1 MVRSGFAAA
10 HLVARASWKER
21 EMTDAVAG
29 GKIQETQIAR
39 YRSTRGIDYESV
51 PWKLWEKSKKL
62 FWDPADLDFS
72 QDAIDWRGMSDE
84 ERTLVALS
92 ARGFMVGEEAVTL
105 DIVPLLRCMSDLGRL
120 EDTMYLS
127 MFAMEEA
134 KHTEMFRR
142 WFDAVGLDPAS
153 LDDLV
158 LEQQAALGQ
167 RRTGLFDGA
176 LTRVMRRLDT
186 DRSPKAIL
194 DATLIYNQLVEGVA
208 AIAGYV
214 RWNETFR
221 RLGKLPGLEAGL
233 KLTQRD
239 ERRHIAYGTYLA
251 RRIIA
256 ENPELWE
263 WVEQRW
269 DKFTAGF
276 GGGYGAA
283 DAQTRETPAAPGV
296 DVEYRLRLMK
306 RRLEALAVARR
317 MKVDEVDASAIEAFE
332 PEELQQAN

>member
-1 MVRSGFAAA
+1 
-10 HLVARASWKER
+10 
-21 EMTDAVAG
+21 MTDQVTGSKVHEPQA
-29 GKIQETQIAR
+29 ER
-39 YRSTRGIDYESV
+39 YKSTRGLDYDSV

-72 QDAIDWRGMSDE
+72 QDVIDWREMPDE
-84 ERTLVALS
+84 ERTLVAMS

-105 DIVPLLRCMSDLGRL
+105 DIIPLLRCMSDLGRL

-134 KHTEMFRR
+134 KHLDMFRR

-158 LEQQAALGQ
+158 QAQQADLQQPRG
-167 RRTGLFDGA
+167 GLFDGGLA
-176 LTRVMRRLDT
+176 RVMRRLDT
-186 DRSPKAIL
+186 DQSPKAIL
-194 DATLIYNQLVEGVA
+194 DATLVYNQLVEGVA
-208 AIAGYV
+208 AIAGYR
-214 RWNETFR
+214 RWDETFR

-239 ERRHIAYGTYLA
+239 ERRHIAYGTYLG

-269 DKFTAGF
+269 AKLTAGF

-283 DAQTRETPAAPGV
+283 DAQTLERRAAAGI
-296 DVEYRLRLMK
+296 DDEYQHKLLR
-306 RRLEALAVARR
+306 RRLEALAVARV
-317 MKVDEVDASAIEAFE
+317 MNADEVAASEVEAFE
-332 PEELQQAN
+332 PEELQHVN

>member
-1 MVRSGFAAA
+1 
-10 HLVARASWKER
+10 
-21 EMTDAVAG
+21 MTEPGTG
-29 GKIQETQIAR
+29 GKVQEADGGR
-39 YRSTRGIDYESV
+39 YRSLGGLDYESV
-51 PWKLWEKSKKL
+51 PWRLWEKSKKL

-72 QDAIDWRGMSDE
+72 QDATDWQEMSAE
-84 ERTLVALS
+84 ERTLVAMS

-153 LDDLV
+153 LDDLARA
-158 LEQQAALGQ
+158 QQAALGE
-167 RRTGLFDGA
+167 RPGIFDGP

-186 DRSPKAIL
+186 DKSPQAIL
-194 DATLIYNQLVEGVA
+194 DASIIYNQFVEGVL
-208 AIAGYV
+208 AIAGYQ
-214 RWNETFR
+214 RWEQTFR

-251 RRIIA
+251 RRVLA

-263 WVEQRW
+263 WLEQRW
-269 DKFTAGF
+269 AKLTAGF
-276 GGGYGAA
+276 RAGYGPRRGRAGCA
-283 DAQTRETPAAPGV
+283 GARGSRAGGAVPAA
-296 DVEYRLRLMK
+296 
-306 RRLEALAVARR
+306 
-317 MKVDEVDASAIEAFE
+317 E
-332 PEELQQAN
+332 PAPAGGAGSGPRHERPRC

>member
-1 MVRSGFAAA
+1 MTEPAA
-10 HLVARASWKER
+10 V
-21 EMTDAVAG
+21 
-29 GKIQETQIAR
+29 GKIHETEIGR
-39 YRSTRGIDYESV
+39 YRSTRGLDYESV

-62 FWDPADLDFS
+62 FWDPADIDFS
-72 QDAIDWRGMSDE
+72 QDAIDWQEMSDNQ
-84 ERTLVALS
+84 RTRVALS

-158 LEQQAALGQ
+158 KAQQAALGD
-167 RRTGLFDGA
+167 RRSGVFDGV

-186 DRSPKAIL
+186 DQSPQAIL
-194 DATLIYNQLVEGVA
+194 DASIIYNHLVEGVM
-208 AIAGYV
+208 AIAGYQ
-214 RWNETFR
+214 RWEQTFS
-221 RLGKLPGLEAGL
+221 RLGKLAGLEAGL

-251 RRIIA
+251 RRTLA
-256 ENPELWE
+256 ENPELWG
-263 WVEQRW
+263 WLEQRW
-269 DKFTAGF
+269 AKLTAGF
-276 GGGYGAA
+276 SGGYGAGDPQDEQQR
-283 DAQTRETPAAPGV
+283 DAAELLELYQ
-296 DVEYRLRLMK
+296 RLSR
-306 RRLEALAVARR
+306 RRLEALSVGRT
-317 MKVDEVDASAIEAFE
+317 MKVSEVDASAVEAFE
-332 PEELQQAN
+332 PEELQHVN

>member
-1 MVRSGFAAA
+1 
-10 HLVARASWKER
+10 
-21 EMTDAVAG
+21 MTESVAG
-29 GKIQETQIAR
+29 GKIQETQISR
-39 YRSTRGIDYESV
+39 YRSTRGLDYDSV

-72 QDAIDWRGMSDE
+72 QDAIDWQEMTEDE
-84 ERTLVALS
+84 RALVALS
-92 ARGFMVGEEAVTL
+92 ARGFMIGEEAVTL

-134 KHTEMFRR
+134 KHTDMFRR

-158 LEQQAALGQ
+158 RSQQAALGQ
-167 RRTGLFDGA
+167 RRVGLFDGA

-208 AIAGYV
+208 AIAGYR
-214 RWNETFR
+214 RWEQTFR
-221 RLGKLPGLEAGL
+221 QLGKLPGLEAGI

-239 ERRHIAYGTYLA
+239 ERRHIAYGTYLG
-251 RRIIA
+251 RQIIA
-256 ENPELWE
+256 ANPDLWE

-269 DKFTAGF
+269 AKLTAGF

-283 DAQTRETPAAPGV
+283 EDPRIREQRAALGF
-296 DVEYRLRLMK
+296 DDEYQQRLIK
-306 RRLEALAVARR
+306 RRLEALAVART
-317 MKVDEVDASAIEAFE
+317 MNIDQVNASAVEAFE
-332 PEELQQAN
+332 PEELRHVS

>member
-1 MVRSGFAAA
+1 
-10 HLVARASWKER
+10 
-21 EMTDAVAG
+21 MTEPVAG
-29 GKIQETQIAR
+29 GKIQETQIGR
-39 YRSTRGIDYESV
+39 YRSTRGLDYESV
-51 PWKLWEKSKKL
+51 PWRLWEKSKKL
-62 FWDPADLDFS
+62 FWDPADIDFS
-72 QDAIDWRGMSDE
+72 QDAIDWQTMSQE
-84 ERTLVALS
+84 ERVLVGLS

-134 KHTEMFRR
+134 KHTDMFRR

-158 LEQQAALGQ
+158 RAQQAAALPPG
-167 RRTGLFDGA
+167 RRGLFDGG

-186 DRSPKAIL
+186 DQSPKAIL

-208 AIAGYV
+208 AIAGYR
-214 RWNETFR
+214 RWDLTLS
-221 RLGKLPGLEAGL
+221 RLGKLPGLAAGL

-239 ERRHIAYGTYLA
+239 ERRHIAYGTYLG

-256 ENPELWE
+256 ENPDLWE

-269 DKFTAGF
+269 AKLTAGF
-276 GGGYGAA
+276 GGGYGTADPGSNEQLAAA
-283 DAQTRETPAAPGV
+283 DP
-296 DVEYRLRLMK
+296 VEAFQQQLIK
-306 RRLEALAVARR
+306 RRLEALAVART
-317 MKVDEVDASAIEAFE
+317 MNVDEIDASAIEAFE
-332 PEELQQAN
+332 PEELQHVN

>member
-1 MVRSGFAAA
+1 MTEPAA
-10 HLVARASWKER
+10 V
-21 EMTDAVAG
+21 
-29 GKIQETQIAR
+29 GKIHETEIGR
-39 YRSTRGIDYESV
+39 YRSTRGLDYESV

-62 FWDPADLDFS
+62 FWDPADIDFS
-72 QDAIDWRGMSDE
+72 QDAIDWQEMSDNQ
-84 ERTLVALS
+84 RTRVALS

-158 LEQQAALGQ
+158 KAQQAALGD
-167 RRTGLFDGA
+167 RRSGVFDGA

-186 DRSPKAIL
+186 DQSPQAIL
-194 DATLIYNQLVEGVA
+194 DASIIYNHLVEGVM
-208 AIAGYV
+208 AIAGYQ
-214 RWNETFR
+214 RWEETFR

-251 RRIIA
+251 RRTLA
-256 ENPELWE
+256 ENPELWG
-263 WVEQRW
+263 WLEQRW
-269 DKFTAGF
+269 AKLTAGF
-276 GGGYGAA
+276 SGGYGAGDPQDEQQR
-283 DAQTRETPAAPGV
+283 DAAELLELYQ
-296 DVEYRLRLMK
+296 RLSR
-306 RRLEALAVARR
+306 RRLEALSVGRT
-317 MKVDEVDASAIEAFE
+317 MNVSEVDASAVEAFE
-332 PEELQQAN
+332 PEELQHVN

>member
-1 MVRSGFAAA
+1 
-10 HLVARASWKER
+10 
-21 EMTDAVAG
+21 MTDPVAG
-29 GKIQETQIAR
+29 GKIQETQIGR
-39 YRSTRGIDYESV
+39 YRSTRGLDYESV

-72 QDAIDWRGMSDE
+72 QDAIDWREMPDE
-84 ERTLVALS
+84 ERTLVAMS

-105 DIVPLLRCMSDLGRL
+105 DIIPLLRCMSDLGRL

-134 KHTEMFRR
+134 KHTDMFRR

-158 LEQQAALGQ
+158 RAQQAALRQG
-167 RRTGLFDGA
+167 RTGLFDGA
-176 LTRVMRRLDT
+176 LTKVMRRLDT
-186 DRSPKAIL
+186 DQSPKAIL

-208 AIAGYV
+208 AIAGYR
-214 RWNETFR
+214 RWDATFR
-221 RLGKLPGLEAGL
+221 ALGKLPGLEAGI

-239 ERRHIAYGTYLA
+239 ERRHIAYGTYLG

-269 DKFTAGF
+269 AKLTAGF

-283 DAQTRETPAAPGV
+283 DEQTRERRAAAGI
-296 DVEYRLRLMK
+296 DDEYQQRLLK
-306 RRLEALAVARR
+306 RRLEALAVART
-317 MKVDEVDASAIEAFE
+317 MNADEVAASEIEAFE
-332 PEELQQAN
+332 PEELQHVV

>member
-1 MVRSGFAAA
+1 
-10 HLVARASWKER
+10 
-21 EMTDAVAG
+21 MT
-29 GKIQETQIAR
+29 ETRQHR
-39 YRSTRGIDYESV
+39 YTSPRGLNYDSV

-72 QDAIDWRGMSDE
+72 QDAIDWQEMSEE
-84 ERTLVALS
+84 ERTLVAMS

-134 KHTEMFRR
+134 KHTDMFRR
-142 WFDAVGLDPAS
+142 WFDAVGLDPAT

-158 LEQQAALGQ
+158 LAQQAALGQ
-167 RRTGLFDGA
+167 RRQGLFDGA

-186 DRSPKAIL
+186 DRSPRAIL

-208 AIAGYV
+208 AIAGYH

-221 RLGKLPGLEAGL
+221 MLGKLPGLEAGL

-251 RRIIA
+251 RRVLA

-263 WVEQRW
+263 WLEQRW
-269 DKFTAGF
+269 AKLTSGLRS
-276 GGGYGAA
+276 GYGAA
-283 DAQTRETPAAPGV
+283 GPQDARQREAA
-296 DVEYRLRLMK
+296 EQEALYQRLSQ
-306 RRLEALAVARR
+306 RRLEALGVARAMSVR
-317 MKVDEVDASAIEAFE
+317 DVDTSAIEAFE
-332 PEELQQAN
+332 PEELRHVS

>member
-1 MVRSGFAAA
+1 
-10 HLVARASWKER
+10 
-21 EMTDAVAG
+21 MTEPTAV
-29 GKIQETQIAR
+29 GKIHETEIGR
-39 YRSTRGIDYESV
+39 YRSTRGLDYESV

-62 FWDPADLDFS
+62 FWDPADIDFS
-72 QDAIDWRGMSDE
+72 QDAIDWQEMSDNQ
-84 ERTLVALS
+84 RTRVALS

-158 LEQQAALGQ
+158 KAQQAALGD
-167 RRTGLFDGA
+167 RRSGVFDGA

-186 DRSPKAIL
+186 DQSPQAIL
-194 DATLIYNQLVEGVA
+194 DASIIYNHLVEGVM
-208 AIAGYV
+208 AIAGYQ
-214 RWNETFR
+214 RWEETFR

-251 RRIIA
+251 RRTLA
-256 ENPELWE
+256 ENPELWG
-263 WVEQRW
+263 WLEQRW
-269 DKFTAGF
+269 AKLTAGF
-276 GGGYGAA
+276 SGGYGAGDPEDEQQR
-283 DAQTRETPAAPGV
+283 DAAELLELYQ
-296 DVEYRLRLMK
+296 RLSR
-306 RRLEALAVARR
+306 RRLEALSVGRT
-317 MKVDEVDASAIEAFE
+317 MNVSEVDASTVEAFE
-332 PEELQQAN
+332 PEELQHVN

>member
-1 MVRSGFAAA
+1 M
-10 HLVARASWKER
+10 
-21 EMTDAVAG
+21 
-29 GKIQETQIAR
+29 
-39 YRSTRGIDYESV
+39 
-51 PWKLWEKSKKL
+51 
-62 FWDPADLDFS
+62 
-72 QDAIDWRGMSDE
+72 
-84 ERTLVALS
+84 
-92 ARGFMVGEEAVTL
+92 

-134 KHTEMFRR
+134 KHTDMFRR

-158 LEQQAALGQ
+158 RARQAALGQ
-167 RRTGLFDGA
+167 GDRPGLFDGA

-194 DATLIYNQLVEGVA
+194 DATLIYNQLTEGVA
-208 AIAGYV
+208 AIAGYR
-214 RWNETFR
+214 RWEQVFR
-221 RLGKLPGLEAGL
+221 ALGKLPGLEAGI

-239 ERRHIAYGTYLA
+239 ERRHIAYGTYLG
-251 RRIIA
+251 RQIIA

-269 DKFTAGF
+269 AKLTAGF

-283 DAQTRETPAAPGV
+283 DPETQERRAALGF
-296 DVEYRLRLMK
+296 DDEYQQGLIK
-306 RRLEALAVARR
+306 RRLEALAVART
-317 MKVDEVDASAIEAFE
+317 MNLNEVNASAVETFE
-332 PEELQQAN
+332 PVELQHVV

>member
-1 MVRSGFAAA
+1 MTEPVAA
-10 HLVARASWKER
+10 
-21 EMTDAVAG
+21 
-29 GKIQETQIAR
+29 GKIQETQISR
-39 YRSTRGIDYESV
+39 YRSTRGLAYDSV

-72 QDAIDWRGMSDE
+72 QDAIDWQAMSDE
-84 ERTLVALS
+84 ERTIVALS
-92 ARGFMVGEEAVTL
+92 ARGFMVGEEAVTM

-134 KHTEMFRR
+134 KHTDMFRR
-142 WFDAVGLDPAS
+142 WFDAVGLDPSS

-158 LEQQAALGQ
+158 RARQAALGQ
-167 RRTGLFDGA
+167 GDRPGLFDGA

-194 DATLIYNQLVEGVA
+194 DATLIYNQLTEGVA
-208 AIAGYV
+208 AIAGYR
-214 RWNETFR
+214 RWEQTFR
-221 RLGKLPGLEAGL
+221 ALGKLPGLEAGI

-239 ERRHIAYGTYLA
+239 ERRHIAYGTYLG
-251 RRIIA
+251 RQIIA

-269 DKFTAGF
+269 AKLTAGF

-283 DAQTRETPAAPGV
+283 DPETQERRAALGF
-296 DVEYRLRLMK
+296 DDEYQRGLIK
-306 RRLEALAVARR
+306 RRLEALAVART
-317 MKVDEVDASAIEAFE
+317 MNLDEVNASEVETFE
-332 PEELQQAN
+332 PEELQHIV